1 MEKLIK
7 MWYNGN
13 QEVLKYKEVIMLGL
27 EGKGLE
33 EISKGDEMMEKFK
46 ENVEKLNEDEELEF
60 LLTEEEDY
68 EKLKNTLLGEARDQG
83 LAKGLAEG
91 EALGFEKGEKNKA
104 IEIAKNLLDLN
115 ININDIVK
123 ATGLSKEEVL
133 ALK

>member
-1 MEKLIK
+1 
-7 MWYNGN
+7 
-13 QEVLKYKEVIMLGL
+13 MLGL

-33 EISKGDEMMEKFK
+33 EIRKGDEMMEKFK

-83 LAKGLAEG
+83 LAEGIAEG
-91 EALGFEKGEKNKA
+91 RAAGKKENS
-104 IEIAKNLLDLN
+104 IEIAKNLLNLK